1 MTRVAFVIVGLLAL
15 SACSPGLSAA
25 KRQAV
30 VDFSCD
36 SGDLETSRRSN
47 DTYIVRGCG
56 RTGVYQCPTG
66 VGTDHRW
73 CSNLTILASER
84 FAAEFSCDA
93 SELSVAELS
102 PYVFRVTG
110 CGNDA
115 TYHCTSA
122 DGSPRCTVDAAR

>member
-1 MTRVAFVIVGLLAL
+1 MTRVAFVIVSFLAL

-25 KRQAV
+25 KRQAA

-73 CSNLTILASER
+73 CSNLTMLATQR
-84 FAAEFSCDA
+84 FAAEFSCEE
-93 SELSVAELS
+93 SQLSVAELS

-110 CGNDA
+110 CDNAA
-115 TYHCTSA
+115 TYHCSAA
-122 DGSPRCTVDAAR
+122 DGSPQCTVDAAR